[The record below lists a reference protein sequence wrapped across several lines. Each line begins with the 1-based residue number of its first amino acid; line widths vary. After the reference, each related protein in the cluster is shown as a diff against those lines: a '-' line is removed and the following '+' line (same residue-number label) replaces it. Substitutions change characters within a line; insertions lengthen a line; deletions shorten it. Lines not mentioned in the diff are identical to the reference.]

1 MSDWKEKLKSLV
13 ESAPSDEKANQRA
26 QERVNQKREE
36 IMQFIQETV
45 LPAFEDIKNELEQYQ
60 REVEI
65 TPGKYKARL
74 VVYIND
80 SEEFS
85 YVIRGDASHHM
96 SFAWPVIRPGEEDN
110 EVARA
115 EIQRPGGLRRAF
127 KLAEFSREGIID
139 DFLEG
144 YKNWV
149 QPT

>member
-1 MSDWKEKLKSLV
+1 MSNWKEKLKNMV
-13 ESAPSDEKANQRA
+13 EGASEPQADMEAAQRKVDT
-26 QERVNQKREE
+26 RREE

-45 LPAFEDIKNELEQYQ
+45 LPAFDDIKQELEQYG
-60 REVEI
+60 REVEV

-74 VVYIND
+74 VVYLNEA
-80 SEEFS
+80 EEFS

-115 EIQRPGGLRRAF
+115 EIQRPGGLKRAF
-127 KLAEFSREGIID
+127 KLAEFTREGIIE

-149 QPT
+149 Q